1 MYHSAGVVSS
11 QVPELG
17 LELAT
22 GTAEPVASAELELLL
37 LELLLLEL
45 LLLELL
51 LLELGLEEAMEPERA
66 LDIAHEE
73 VLFVEVVWLLE
84 DVV

>member
-22 GTAEPVASAELELLL
+22 GTAEPVASAE
-37 LELLLLEL
+37 
-45 LLLELL
+45 LELL

>member
-22 GTAEPVASAELELLL
+22 GTAEPVASAE
-37 LELLLLEL
+37 LEL